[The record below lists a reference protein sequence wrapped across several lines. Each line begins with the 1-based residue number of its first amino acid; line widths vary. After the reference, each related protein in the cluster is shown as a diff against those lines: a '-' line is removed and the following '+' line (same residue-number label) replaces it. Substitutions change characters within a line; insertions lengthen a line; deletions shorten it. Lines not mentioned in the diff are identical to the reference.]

1 LQSIIPWEYV
11 PSLSITTGGVVGI
24 TPPGVLVPYGKALC
38 NPVGRLHFAGAE
50 TASEWIG
57 YLDGAI
63 QSGWRAAKAIL
74 REMRIDIDD
83 PEDKLDQASL

>member
-1 LQSIIPWEYV
+1 MG
-11 PSLSITTGGVVGI
+11 T

-38 NPVGRLHFAGAE
+38 TPVGRVHFAGAE
-50 TASEWIG
+50 TATEWIG

-74 REMRIDIDD
+74 REMGIDADD
-83 PEDKLDQASL
+83 PEDKLDSASL